1 MNTHGQTTQDQLND
15 FFTYLNDLYDN
26 KFATEL
32 NEYDKDLY
40 LWHIHKQLPIA
51 SWSMAGIWTIQN

>member
-1 MNTHGQTTQDQLND
+1 MNTQFKDTNEQLQDL
-15 FFTYLNDLYDN
+15 FTYLNDLYDN

-40 LWHIHKQLPIA
+40 
-51 SWSMAGIWTIQN
+51 